1 MGKPRRQTYTLE
13 MYLKKLKDQDIRQD
27 QDVQRLSDQWS
38 NSMMNELIITVLN
51 DGYIPPVILGQE
63 ENSQMWVVD
72 GLQRSTALMRFRYG
86 NYKITSAVEEPLIT
100 YQAKVRDSEGE
111 IMLDGCGNIV
121 WKNEQ
126 IDIRNKTF
134 DKLPEELKKVFNE
147 YQIETVI
154 HENYNAEQISRLV
167 RRYNFNKPMNVSQR
181 TFTFVDRFAR
191 KIREILRKRFFVEC
205 TGYTKGERK
214 NGTLERILMETVMC
228 MFHLDNWKKT
238 GQLGTYINENATD
251 AEFETLEQLI
261 NRLENIV
268 TEQHYSVF
276 NSRDS
281 FIWFSLFHKFTKLD
295 CDNGKFA
302 DFLTYF
308 KEQADNCDDI
318 NTLYGVEKGAATK
331 DKTVIMKKL
340 DTLENMMNEFLG
352 IAKMELSTEPSSEIL
367 EFVREHVASYITKED
382 IEQYAEVLETLTKNI
397 GHCSKLFEN
406 ENMPSLIAV
415 VAWSFENDVDLDE
428 WILDYCDRTDSY
440 ISDQEENFRHMCE
453 DLEQYIN
460 PKNVA

>member
-1 MGKPRRQTYTLE
+1 
-13 MYLKKLKDQDIRQD
+13 
-27 QDVQRLSDQWS
+27 
-38 NSMMNELIITVLN
+38 MNELIITVLN

-281 FIWFSLFHKFTKLD
+281 FIWFSLFHKCIDIVTIVCLFLEISKEIR
-295 CDNGKFA
+295 KFSIITVE
-302 DFLTYF
+302 LC
-308 KEQADNCDDI
+308 K
-318 NTLYGVEKGAATK
+318 LYGVEKGAATK
-331 DKTVIMKKL
+331 DKTVIVKKL
-340 DTLENMMNEFLG
+340 DTLENMMYEFLG
-352 IAKMELSTEPSSEIL
+352 ITKVEMNTELTSDIL
-367 EFVREHVASYITKED
+367 EFVREHVASYISKED

>member
-72 GLQRSTALMRFRYG
+72 GLQRSSTFIRFKYG
-86 NYKITSAVEEPLIT
+86 NYKITTSVEDPIIT
-100 YQAKVRDSEGE
+100 YRAKVRDSEGE
-111 IMLDGCGNIV
+111 IMLDGNGDIV
-121 WKNEQ
+121 WEDRQ
-126 IDIRNKTF
+126 FDVRYKTYLQ
-134 DKLPEELKKVFNE
+134 LPEELKKVFDE
-147 YQIETVI
+147 YQIESVI
-154 HENYNAEQISRLV
+154 HEGYSMTEISKFV
-167 RRYNFNKPMNVSQR
+167 RRYNFHKSMNASQKM
-181 TFTFVDRFAR
+181 FTFVDRFAR

-214 NGTLERILMETVMC
+214 NGTLERIIMETVMC

-238 GQLGTYINENATD
+238 GQLGEYINENATD

-281 FIWFSLFHKFTKLD
+281 FIWFSLFYKFTKLD
-295 CDNGKFA
+295 YDDEKFA
-302 DFLTYF
+302 DFIGYF
-308 KEQADNCDDI
+308 KEITDGVDMNEF
-318 NTLYGVEKGAATK
+318 YGVDKNDSTK

-340 DTLENMMNEFLG
+340 DTLEHMMYEFLG
-352 IAKMELSTEPSSEIL
+352 IAKVDLGTEPSSDIL

-382 IEQYAEVLETLTKNI
+382 IKQYAEVLETLTKNI
-397 GHCSKLFEN
+397 GHSSKLLER
-406 ENMPSLIAV
+406 ENMSSLIAV

-428 WILDYCDRTDSY
+428 WILDYCERTDSY
-440 ISDQEENFRHMCE
+440 ISDQEENFQNMCE
-453 DLEQYIN
+453 DLKQYIN
-460 PKNVA
+460 SAHVA